1 MFSKLDWLVIV
12 LLSYLLGVMHMAG
25 SVKSSENGFKSEKGS
40 VYQKEVMDIKYVL
53 TWGFL
58 GPPDQTGDISVRLYG
73 DNIKVCR
80 FDFDIV
86 DTFFDSEGNMAS
98 FTADKYPD
106 ISQDKYS
113 CVYKTSEEELK
124 KMLEIIYKYI
134 EYSKDKWGKA
144 KKRNGS

>member
-73 DNIKVCR
+73 DDIKVCR
-80 FDFDIV
+80 FDSDIV

-98 FTADKYPD
+98 FTADKY
-106 ISQDKYS
+106 S
-113 CVYKTSEEELK
+113 CVYETSEEELK

-134 EYSKDKWGKA
+134 KYSKDKWGKA
-144 KKRNGS
+144 KKWNGS